1 MAQTLLER
9 EEDHPQEI
17 VFARDDRRVVAMD
30 SARYTDSRN
39 RGRDVVVAASY
50 VGVLPARMMAMHHPR
65 AVIGHDASIGK
76 AGAGI
81 SGLPYLEALGIPA
94 AAVDGATAELGNGLD
109 MWESGRISRLN
120 ILAEQCGVRIGMP
133 VREAAE
139 ILLTVDPTDTEV
151 GHKIR
156 REVVEVSETGR
167 QLVITDSIVFA
178 DPELDARNVL
188 VTAGHTGRS
197 GADFLIAVS
206 PWGFIC
212 SDGGRSKNDAG
223 IAGLAI
229 TERHGLAGASV
240 DAQTAEIGDAFS
252 SYYEGVISAC
262 NEPARRRGVRV
273 GQTTRDAAH
282 ALLQED
288 PAG

>member
-1 MAQTLLER
+1 MTQTLLER

-17 VFARDDRRVVAMD
+17 VLVRDDRRVVAMD
-30 SARYTDSRN
+30 SARYTDARN

-50 VGVLPARMMAMHHPR
+50 IGVLPARMMAMHQPR

-94 AAVDGATAELGNGLD
+94 AAVDGATAELGNGVD

-120 ILAEQCGVRIGMP
+120 ILAEQCGVQIGMT
-133 VREAAE
+133 VHEAAE

-167 QLVITDSIVFA
+167 ELVITDSIVFA
-178 DPELDARNVL
+178 DPELDRRNVL

-262 NEPARRRGVRV
+262 NESARRRGVFV
-273 GQTTRDAAH
+273 GQTTREAAH

-288 PAG
+288 PAD